1 MKEKVIFDTNKVRN
15 SGVNNFLGNRKQ
27 LELFLQDADIVI
39 PETVIQEIKKQKKKD
54 LENHQKD
61 FL

>member
-39 PETVIQEIKKQKKKD
+39 PETVIQEIK
-54 LENHQKD
+54 N
-61 FL
+61 